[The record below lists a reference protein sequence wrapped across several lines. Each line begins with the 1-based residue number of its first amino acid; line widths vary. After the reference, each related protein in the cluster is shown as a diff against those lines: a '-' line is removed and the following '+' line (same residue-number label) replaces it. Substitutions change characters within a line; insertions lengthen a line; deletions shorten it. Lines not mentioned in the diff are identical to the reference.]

1 MEMLYHS
8 VSDLIRLS
16 NEHQIPLW
24 KVVLLADV
32 QERQVTEEESF
43 ETMRQMY
50 QAMRQADQEY
60 DGLIVSA
67 SGMAGGDGEKL
78 HAYNASGRSLAGGY
92 MGLVM
97 EKAVKMGESNA
108 CMKRI
113 VAAPTAGACGVIPA
127 VFLSYEEYCKEEEER
142 MVEALFVSAGIGAVI
157 AENASIAGA
166 SGGCQA
172 EIGSASAM
180 AAGGLAY
187 LQGGDAECIANATAF
202 ALKNMLGLTCDPVC
216 GLVEVP
222 CIKRN
227 SAGAVNAAA
236 SAQMAMAGI
245 KSAIPVDEVIDSM
258 RRIGNALPAA
268 LRETSEG
275 GLAVTESARK
285 IAERMG
291 KKEHISEESRGSSEN
306 RKNQTAR
313 DCAAYQSCQ
322 GC

>member
-1 MEMLYHS
+1 MYRSLEEICKEAAATGCS
-8 VSDLIRLS
+8 FWELIQKDDCR
-16 NEHQIPLW
+16 
-24 KVVLLADV
+24 
-32 QERQVTEEESF
+32 ERQIAQEESF
-43 ETMRQMY
+43 VQLQRMY
-50 QAMRQADQEY
+50 QAMKEADQDY
-60 DGLIVSA
+60 DGTLHSR
-67 SGMAGGDGEKL
+67 SGLVGMDGGKL
-78 HAYNASGRSLAGGY
+78 EHYVEQNEPICGDFLGR
-92 MGLVM
+92 VM

-127 VFLSYEEYCKEEEER
+127 VFLSYEEYCKETENR

-187 LQGGDAECIANATAF
+187 LQGGDAECIANAAAF

-227 SAGAVNAAA
+227 SAGAVNAAV

-245 KSAIPVDEVIDSM
+245 KSAIPADEVVDSM

-291 KKEHISEESRGSSEN
+291 KKEHIAKKTREGNEN
-306 RKNQTAR
+306 Q
-313 DCAAYQSCQ
+313 
-322 GC
+322 

>member
-1 MEMLYHS
+1 MYRSLEEICKEAAATGCS
-8 VSDLIRLS
+8 FWELIQKDDCR
-16 NEHQIPLW
+16 
-24 KVVLLADV
+24 
-32 QERQVTEEESF
+32 ERQIAQEESF
-43 ETMRQMY
+43 VQLQRMY
-50 QAMRQADQEY
+50 QAMKEADQDY
-60 DGLIVSA
+60 DGTLHSR
-67 SGMAGGDGEKL
+67 SGLVGTDGGKL
-78 HAYNASGRSLAGGY
+78 EHYVEQEEPICGDFLGR
-92 MGLVM
+92 VM

-127 VFLSYEEYCKEEEER
+127 VFLSYEEYCKETENR

-187 LQGGDAECIANATAF
+187 LQGGDAECIANAAAF

-227 SAGAVNAAA
+227 SAGAVNAAV

-245 KSAIPVDEVIDSM
+245 KSAIPADEVVDSM

-291 KKEHISEESRGSSEN
+291 KKEHIAKKTREGN
-306 RKNQTAR
+306 KNQ
-313 DCAAYQSCQ
+313 
-322 GC
+322 